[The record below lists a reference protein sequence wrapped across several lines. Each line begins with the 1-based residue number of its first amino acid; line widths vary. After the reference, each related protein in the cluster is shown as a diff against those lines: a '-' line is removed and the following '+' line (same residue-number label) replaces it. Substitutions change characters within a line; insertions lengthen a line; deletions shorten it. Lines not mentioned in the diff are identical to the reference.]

1 MDACPFLSRN
11 PDGEPAPDGGT
22 TSLAPRDARA
32 GGVFGAAKFKTGAQ
46 SHRNRHLSHDWRG
59 GDGGGWAWWWWRLL
73 LCPPLWQA
81 QRPSVDLMA
90 MGGAVSGLR
99 PGPLPGV
106 EQRAFR
112 ESETRAQ
119 RTGLPGAHLPLSSQG
134 PFWCPPGPPSLWW
147 RVGTPCLG
155 GHSDM
160 PCPEMTSARSLRRA
174 GRWPG
179 VGTHVGS
186 HPVPPGRKL
195 PSPGAGM
202 PRASHLPSKTRPH
215 SGWEGPRPGASCAR
229 SQVPGPLLC
238 VAGSPGVERAAN
250 TGPVWPWGW
259 PHPVGTSPSSWGQ
272 RALKGHVPLGAW
284 KAGWEE
290 VRPATA
296 AGPPCVPSLLTQ
308 SPIHPV
314 HPPQ

>member
-1 MDACPFLSRN
+1 M
-11 PDGEPAPDGGT
+11 GT
-22 TSLAPRDARA
+22 
-32 GGVFGAAKFKTGAQ
+32 
-46 SHRNRHLSHDWRG
+46 
-59 GDGGGWAWWWWRLL
+59 
-73 LCPPLWQA
+73 
-81 QRPSVDLMA
+81 
-90 MGGAVSGLR
+90 
-99 PGPLPGV
+99 
-106 EQRAFR
+106 
-112 ESETRAQ
+112 
-119 RTGLPGAHLPLSSQG
+119 
-134 PFWCPPGPPSLWW
+134 
-147 RVGTPCLG
+147 
-155 GHSDM
+155 
-160 PCPEMTSARSLRRA
+160 
-174 GRWPG
+174 
-179 VGTHVGS
+179 

-215 SGWEGPRPGASCAR
+215 SGWEGPRPGASWAR

-314 HPPQ
+314 HPPQEGHLTTPPSLAPGGQRPHSPFKQARLGRCCQDQRVALPGTRRGPASGICSHVGQREEASWGGPAPSPSPFLTALPRCSADHPRGG